1 MEGAK
6 IIRNIA
12 LVGAFWSGVTLLV
25 TEANANSVYESE
37 GSKSVTVS
45 PGMNPGTV
53 PQAEINVEAGGT
65 SADSGVANSGGVQVQ
80 NVTVQAQ
87 AAAEAENK
95 NSSTNAA
102 EAINKARSDAEL
114 TNNALLLQ
122 QIELDRLKAEQGR
135 ITAINEFGNSLHKPA
150 PHPHPLPAPTGPCG
164 VGPCVTPSA
173 PVIENNNTIINDSP
187 IIKNSSVEIEEEV
200 SSGPGFFA
208 DTQWGISPLLGMSFI
223 NADTMANVENTFVV
237 GIALNA
243 DVNKWI
249 TAEGSFTYGQ
259 DELSGYSG
267 VAGLGCCW
275 NETTRDTF
283 EVGVGA
289 KIGPRMQGWRPY
301 VALGIGYLRQNYE
314 FLNQDVS
321 SNNMTGNAGAGVDF
335 TIAKNFALGARFD
348 YQSILGGGSNVR
360 AGSDIFGNSYSL
372 DQLYG
377 DQSSRTR
384 LGATATVMF

>member
-25 TEANANSVYESE
+25 TEANANSVYDSE

-87 AAAEAENK
+87 AAAESENR

-114 TNNALLLQ
+114 SNNALLLQ

-135 ITAINEFGNSLHKPA
+135 ISAINDFGNSLHKPT
-150 PHPHPLPAPTGPCG
+150 PQPLPAPTGPCG
-164 VGPCVTPSA
+164 VGPCVTPTA
-173 PVIENNNTIINDSP
+173 PMIENNNTIINDSP

-200 SSGPGFFA
+200 DSSPGFFK
-208 DTQWGISPLLGMSFI
+208 DTKWGISPIVGMRWFGGDS
-223 NADTMANVENTFVV
+223 MAEITNTFVL
-237 GIALNA
+237 GGALSA
-243 DVNKWI
+243 DVNKWV
-249 TAEGSFTYGQ
+249 TAEGSFVYGQ
-259 DELSGYSG
+259 DEL
-267 VAGLGCCW
+267 AGLSSLGCFACW
-275 NETTRDTF
+275 NETTRDTY
-283 EVGVGA
+283 EIGVGA
-289 KIGPRMQGWRPY
+289 KLGPRMNGFRPFL
-301 VALGIGYLRQNYE
+301 ALGLGYLMQNYD
-314 FLNQDVS
+314 FANDSVTT
-321 SNNMTGNAGAGVDF
+321 SNMIGSIGGGVDF
-335 TIAKNFALGARFD
+335 EVAKNFAIGARGD
-348 YQSILGGGSNVR
+348 YQ
-360 AGSDIFGNSYSL
+360 AIFGGNSNKRVDGIFTY
-372 DQLYG
+372 DQVYG
-377 DQSSRTR
+377 DQSDRFR